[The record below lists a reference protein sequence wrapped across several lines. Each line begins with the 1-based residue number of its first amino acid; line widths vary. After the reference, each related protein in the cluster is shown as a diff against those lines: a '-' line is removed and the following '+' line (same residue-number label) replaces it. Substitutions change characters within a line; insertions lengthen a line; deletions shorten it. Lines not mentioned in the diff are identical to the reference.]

1 MFYVYRNTTEDSGVI
16 AQFEDKDQA
25 LEMME
30 RLAAREFRA
39 NVIGYAVR
47 DYQLNTYAEME
58 I

>member
-1 MFYVYRNTTEDSGVI
+1 MFYVYRNTKEDSGVI
-16 AQFEDKDQA
+16 AQFENKDQA

-30 RLAAREFRA
+30 RLAAREFRE

-47 DYQLNTYAEME
+47 DFKSNTCAEME